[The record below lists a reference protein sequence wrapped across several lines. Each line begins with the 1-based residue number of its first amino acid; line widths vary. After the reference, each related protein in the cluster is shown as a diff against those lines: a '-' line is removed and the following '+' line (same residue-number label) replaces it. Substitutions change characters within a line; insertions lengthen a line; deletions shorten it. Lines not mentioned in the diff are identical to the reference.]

1 MVPKKDVVKEYVI
14 SDEEN
19 NLYDLLDIKALLTAI
34 VIVGMLISFVTL
46 FFDDE

>member
-14 SDEEN
+14 PDEEN
-19 NLYDLLDIKALLTAI
+19 NLYTCIDIKAFLTAI